1 MCMTVILIILSIFG
15 AINAY
20 FLNWQYR
27 RYMETGTKMFCFL
40 GEDCSKVV
48 GSKYGTHLG
57 LKNEIF
63 GIAYYLTVVAFS
75 LATYYVKFPS
85 YVPILILVMG
95 LAATLFSA
103 YLLYL
108 QAYVLKTFCSWC
120 LIAIFINF
128 LILGAMFLGI
138 R

>member
-1 MCMTVILIILSIFG
+1 MIAILIILSIAG

-63 GIAYYLTVVAFS
+63 GIAYYVTVIIYS
-75 LATYYVKFPS
+75 IATYYIVFPT
-85 YVPILILVMG
+85 YLPVLVFIMG
-95 LAATLFSA
+95 LAATVFSI

-120 LIAIFINF
+120 LIAIFINV
-128 LILGAMFLGI
+128 LIFVAMFLNL